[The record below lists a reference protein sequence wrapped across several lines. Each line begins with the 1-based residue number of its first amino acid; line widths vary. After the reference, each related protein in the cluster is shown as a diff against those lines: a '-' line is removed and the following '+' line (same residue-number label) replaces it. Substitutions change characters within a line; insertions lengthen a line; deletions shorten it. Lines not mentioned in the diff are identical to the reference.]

1 MELKLKVALQVRA
14 SLSYLKLDTIPTV
27 DHLVPVPGIHPVLS
41 VSLWN
46 RAHHERQF
54 QRLLIRG
61 G

>member
-46 RAHHERQF
+46 RAHHER
-54 QRLLIRG
+54 
-61 G
+61 